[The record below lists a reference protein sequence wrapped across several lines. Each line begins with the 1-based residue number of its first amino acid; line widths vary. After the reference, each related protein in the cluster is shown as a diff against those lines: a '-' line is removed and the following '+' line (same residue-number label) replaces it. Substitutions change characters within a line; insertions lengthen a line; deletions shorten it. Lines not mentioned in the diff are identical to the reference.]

1 MRYPEQNAAEECK
14 KRRVL
19 DVGVDHS
26 ANDGPVQNLN
36 AQRDDEKFFEQVPL
50 ELLLVKPQKLALNL
64 SVLNLNNTY
73 IDFLMKSTE
82 KEGGIDKDGD
92 GDIPGHGGIL

>member
-26 ANDGPVQNLN
+26 ADDGPVQNLD
-36 AQRDDEKFFEQVPL
+36 AQRDDEEFFEQVPL
-50 ELLLVKPQKLALNL
+50 EFLLVKPQKLALNL
-64 SVLNLNNTY
+64 SVLNNTY
-73 IDFLMKSTE
+73 IDFLMKSAE

-92 GDIPGHGGIL
+92 GDISGHGGIL